1 MPHGVVVKTFG
12 EGADIAMVYRIGFDD
27 KQSCMLCVCVIVLGV
42 QICTDTIIYI
52 YIYIYSTIIRISTDI
67 HTNDTST
74 LSHHDM

>member
-27 KQSCMLCVCVIVLGV
+27 KQSCMLCVCDSSW
-42 QICTDTIIYI
+42 CTNMYRHNYI